1 MSKAALPQHIAPSAS
16 SRSEPTTILGGINER
31 LDHLGV
37 REVAIELIKL
47 IQPEIITCVIRI
59 RSVVRVAAQVTDELH
74 QYEGAVELSIDE
86 IGMFGNLPQ
95 HLGAIL
101 LSGRMLY
108 FQLRQ
113 LSCR

>member
-1 MSKAALPQHIAPSAS
+1 MG
-16 SRSEPTTILGGINER
+16 T
-31 LDHLGV
+31 LGV
-37 REVAIELIKL
+37 RVRWKLKGSRGSPSSLSEAATILSGTNEGLDHFGVHEVAIELIKL

-95 HLGAIL
+95 H
-101 LSGRMLY
+101 
-108 FQLRQ
+108 
-113 LSCR
+113 